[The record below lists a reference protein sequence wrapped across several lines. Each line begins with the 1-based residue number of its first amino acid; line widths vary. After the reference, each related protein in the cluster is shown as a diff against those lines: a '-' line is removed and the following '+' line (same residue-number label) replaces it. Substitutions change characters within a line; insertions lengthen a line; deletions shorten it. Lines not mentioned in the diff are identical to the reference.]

1 MQSGDIAREF
11 KNRSYEVII
20 NYYHRGDDGGQE
32 SFVDGLNE
40 ALTDDASNRFD
51 FVPRFFRCCIDS
63 FRGS

>member
-51 FVPRFFRCCIDS
+51 FVPRFF
-63 FRGS
+63 